1 MAGRPDQYQY
11 GAEGEG
17 FQKAPSLAFPLS
29 DKGVS
34 RSKPKAIANPELARA
49 HPNRPQKAIGKR
61 SPSFQSKPAKP
72 PLYLTTAHPD
82 HILARFF

>member
-1 MAGRPDQYQY
+1 MTLWPFD
-11 GAEGEG
+11 
-17 FQKAPSLAFPLS
+17 SLRRLRPLS

-34 RSKPKAIANPELARA
+34 RSKRKAIVNPELAHA

-82 HILARFF
+82 HILARS